1 MSVTIAQMKAWNA
14 AKRLAAQKKA
24 QAERLKLVMV
34 VMKPK
39 NDRGENGLPRFL
51 GAKVGY

>member
-1 MSVTIAQMKAWNA
+1 MTVTIAQMKAWNA

-24 QAERLKLVMV
+24 QAARLAQVMA

-39 NDRGENGLPRFL
+39 QSDLLSKG
-51 GAKVGY
+51 KK